1 MKTVLQSEASECG
14 LACLAMVADHFEFR
28 IDLSELRRRFP
39 VSLKGAS
46 LAQLMRSASVLELSC
61 RPLRLELEE
70 LDQLSC
76 PCILHWDLNHYVV
89 LRKVKAGMFG
99 KQQAVIVDPAVGER
113 TLSMEEVS
121 KSFTGVALELTPSER
136 FETRQATKK
145 VAISDLFGRVL
156 GLPAAIFQVLV
167 LALVLELFVLIAPL
181 FNQFVMDEVI
191 VSSDTDLLKILA
203 VAFGLLLF
211 TQSAIGVARTW
222 FLTRWSVDIGLQWS
236 ARIMRHLI
244 HLPAQFFE
252 KRHLGDVVSRFNST
266 GEIQNRLTTLFVESG
281 LDGLMAILALGMMI
295 LYSGT
300 LTAVTCTGVLLYSI
314 LRIAFYAPFRN
325 ASRERLILSAK
336 ENSHFMESVRAIVP
350 LKLFGRENERL
361 ARWRNLKQDVANRD
375 IKTQK
380 LSMIFKTG
388 DTFISGTRSIAVLY
402 IGALLVIEN
411 KMSIG
416 MLTAFLSY
424 SGTFS
429 TRVFGLIDTFIS
441 VKMLGMHSERLAD
454 IVLEPTEQDRDM
466 DTDLSHIVPS
476 ISLKGVSFRYGEG
489 EPWIVRDVNL
499 DIAAGS
505 SIALTG
511 PSGSGKSTL
520 CKIILGLL
528 PPTEGV
534 VLVGGIAI
542 DQIGMRSFRKLVGT
556 VMQDDVLMAG
566 SILENISFFD
576 NEVDMERV
584 KAVARIAAVHD
595 DIVRMPLG
603 YQTLVGDMGS
613 SLSGGQKQRILMA
626 RALYKEPQ
634 ILALDEATSHLDV
647 RNERLVSDALAK
659 MKLTRI
665 LVAHR
670 PETIRST
677 ERVVV
682 VERGQVREGPKH
694 ADTDMAAA

>member
-14 LACLAMVADHFEFR
+14 LACLAMIADHFEFR

-99 KQQAVIVDPAVGER
+99 KRQAVIVDPAVGER

-136 FETRQATKK
+136 FETRQATKR

-181 FNQFVMDEVI
+181 FNQFVMDEVV

-236 ARIMRHLI
+236 ARIMRHLV

-295 LYSGT
+295 LYNGT

-314 LRIAFYAPFRN
+314 LRVAFYAPFRN

-489 EPWIVRDVNL
+489 EPWIVKGVNL

-576 NEVDMERV
+576 NEVDMEKVR
-584 KAVARIAAVHD
+584 AVARVAAVHD

-682 VERGQVREGPKH
+682 VEHGQVREGPKH
-694 ADTDMAAA
+694 VDTDMAAA

>member
-28 IDLSELRRRFP
+28 IDLSELRRRFT

>member
-1 MKTVLQSEASECG
+1 MI
-14 LACLAMVADHFEFR
+14 ADHFEFR

-99 KQQAVIVDPAVGER
+99 KRQAVIVDPAVGER

-145 VAISDLFGRVL
+145 VAISDLFGRVI

-211 TQSAIGVARTW
+211 TQSAIGMARSW

-236 ARIMRHLI
+236 ARIMRHLV

-266 GEIQNRLTTLFVESG
+266 GEIQNTLTTLFVESG

-295 LYSGT
+295 LYSGS
-300 LTAVTCTGVLLYSI
+300 LTAVTCAGVLLYSI

-375 IKTQK
+375 VKTQK

-489 EPWIVRDVNL
+489 EPWIVKDVNL

-576 NEVDMERV
+576 NEVDAEKV
-584 KAVARIAAVHD
+584 KAMARIAAVHD
-595 DIVRMPLG
+595 DIARMPLG

-665 LVAHR
+665 FVAHR

-682 VERGQVREGPKH
+682 VEHGQVRERPQH
-694 ADTDMAAA
+694 ASSDMAAA

>member
-1 MKTVLQSEASECG
+1 
-14 LACLAMVADHFEFR
+14 
-28 IDLSELRRRFP
+28 
-39 VSLKGAS
+39 
-46 LAQLMRSASVLELSC
+46 
-61 RPLRLELEE
+61 
-70 LDQLSC
+70 
-76 PCILHWDLNHYVV
+76 
-89 LRKVKAGMFG
+89 
-99 KQQAVIVDPAVGER
+99 
-113 TLSMEEVS
+113 
-121 KSFTGVALELTPSER
+121 
-136 FETRQATKK
+136 
-145 VAISDLFGRVL
+145 
-156 GLPAAIFQVLV
+156 
-167 LALVLELFVLIAPL
+167 
-181 FNQFVMDEVI
+181 
-191 VSSDTDLLKILA
+191 
-203 VAFGLLLF
+203 
-211 TQSAIGVARTW
+211 
-222 FLTRWSVDIGLQWS
+222 
-236 ARIMRHLI
+236 
-244 HLPAQFFE
+244 
-252 KRHLGDVVSRFNST
+252 
-266 GEIQNRLTTLFVESG
+266 
-281 LDGLMAILALGMMI
+281 
-295 LYSGT
+295 
-300 LTAVTCTGVLLYSI
+300 
-314 LRIAFYAPFRN
+314 
-325 ASRERLILSAK
+325 
-336 ENSHFMESVRAIVP
+336 
-350 LKLFGRENERL
+350 
-361 ARWRNLKQDVANRD
+361 
-375 IKTQK
+375 
-380 LSMIFKTG
+380 
-388 DTFISGTRSIAVLY
+388 VLY
-402 IGALLVIEN
+402 VGAMLVIEN

-416 MLTAFLSY
+416 MLTAFMSY

-441 VKMLGMHSERLAD
+441 VRMLGMHAERLGD
-454 IVLEPTEQDRDM
+454 IVLEPAEQDREI
-466 DTDLSHIVPS
+466 DTDLAHIVPS

-489 EPWIVRDVNL
+489 EPWIVKDVNL

-505 SIALTG
+505 SVALTG

-576 NEVDMERV
+576 NEVDMEKV

>member
-1 MKTVLQSEASECG
+1 
-14 LACLAMVADHFEFR
+14 
-28 IDLSELRRRFP
+28 
-39 VSLKGAS
+39 
-46 LAQLMRSASVLELSC
+46 MRSASVLELSC

>member
-1 MKTVLQSEASECG
+1 
-14 LACLAMVADHFEFR
+14 
-28 IDLSELRRRFP
+28 
-39 VSLKGAS
+39 
-46 LAQLMRSASVLELSC
+46 MRSASVLELDC

-89 LRKVKAGMFG
+89 LRKVKTGLLG
-99 KQQAVIVDPAVGER
+99 KRQVVIVDPAVGER
-113 TLSMEEVS
+113 TLSVEEVS

-136 FETRQATKK
+136 FETRQAPKK
-145 VAISDLFGRVL
+145 VAIRDLFGRVA
-156 GLPAAIFQVLV
+156 GLPAAITQVVV
-167 LALVLELFVLIAPL
+167 LALVLELFVLISPL

-203 VAFGLLLF
+203 AAFGLLLF
-211 TQSAIGVARTW
+211 TQSAVGMARSW

-236 ARIMRHLI
+236 ARIMRHLV

-252 KRHLGDVVSRFNST
+252 KRHLGDVVSRFNSS
-266 GEIQNRLTTLFVESG
+266 GEIQNRLTTLFVETG

-295 LYSGT
+295 LYSGP
-300 LTAVTCTGVLLYSI
+300 LTAITCAGVLLYCS
-314 LRIAFYAPFRN
+314 LRVAFYAPFRN
-325 ASRERLILSAK
+325 ATRERLILSAK

-380 LSMIFKTG
+380 LSMIFKTA
-388 DTFISGTRSIAVLY
+388 DTFISGTRAIAVLY
-402 IGALLVIEN
+402 VGAMLVIEN

-416 MLTAFLSY
+416 MLTAFMSY

-441 VKMLGMHSERLAD
+441 VRMLGMHAERLGD
-454 IVLEPTEQDRDM
+454 IVLEPAEQDREI
-466 DTDLSHIVPS
+466 DTDLAHIVPS

-489 EPWIVRDVNL
+489 EPWIVKDVNL

-505 SIALTG
+505 SVALTG

-576 NEVDMERV
+576 NEVDVEKV

-595 DIVRMPLG
+595 DIARMPLG

-626 RALYKEPQ
+626 RALYKGPQ

-647 RNERLVSDALAK
+647 RNERLVSDALAN

-682 VERGQVREGPKH
+682 VEHGQVRERPKH
-694 ADTDMAAA
+694 ADTGMAAA